1 MEISGEKIVEITEA
15 ELMSRYLEREM
26 DDAMTF
32 QEYRYRFEAAGC
44 VVLQGGENNR

>member
-1 MEISGEKIVEITEA
+1 MSDRKIVEITEA

-32 QEYRYRFEAAGC
+32 QEYVNRFEEAGC
-44 VVLQGGENNR
+44 VVKEKHEQSCLY